1 MTKQDIEG
9 FLSNPFFAALNPTK
23 EIDKDYLKSIFK
35 NAFEDKRESDYVF
48 QNIYRNY
55 CANNKMD
62 YYSDYDDFITDGG
75 YINITKQVVLDYL
88 LQEDALKYFCYEED
102 YDSIVKIIERKQL
115 NANLIKQ
122 VLSRVSYVIS
132 MIHTDCSKLSL
143 ILNNDMKRIITKYN
157 NDFIIKRMGN
167 LKTMIDKATS
177 GVSQKCYI
185 EFGVRRVKF
194 ELSDKLIEYVK
205 EKHGYDL
212 SIREYDERKLSVSK
226 VLSCAMV
233 KDESFWK
240 FGPYEKTLIT
250 FVGYVEKYNDFKHA
264 TKIIDFAFEE
274 ACKDKKIK
282 SLYDNKL
289 PFNLYYIEDD
299 MINWSL
305 NRLNIYLSKVVDFNI
320 TEEEMNGLIYPLYSG
335 FDNSVSK
342 GKELFEKFLKDV
354 YPNDYNIAFKEFTN
368 LDNVIHEER
377 QINVHTF
384 QKKLTIRD
392 VIDYH
397 VLGFT
402 DVEEKTRYL
411 SIFNKK
417 FLDDESVLGRL
428 YYRIFLISKYAK
440 DLTNECLYEYL
451 YEVLKVIEQKNNL
464 KSSYVLDT
472 KLRDEN
478 YLLLKDILANRDII
492 IDDSYKALYVTA
504 LLDRKYATAEEAS
517 MFAELEQFGDAIYEL
532 AVDNIIF
539 YDPSET
545 NKLEHQERENYVKA
559 EGQMVIS
566 KTIGLDKAY
575 ISKLNNSIN
584 KKFEQYEAIEY
595 GLFHRPEG
603 HYLAD
608 SLEMVIG
615 AIAKEFNVQVAL
627 DFATNVILESYPN
640 LHRPVIFKNFD
651 IQYLYNESKADRDY
665 LNKIYPSP
673 FLSENDYYSEYL
685 QLSYALNKILKIAI
699 LGNDTVE
706 KRKSI
711 ANSLN
716 ELIPSDRYDG
726 YYQVVVSYLYYG
738 IEETINKYRSFVES
752 NYKQQ

>member
-1 MTKQDIEG
+1 MTNKDIEG
-9 FLSNPFFAALNPTK
+9 FLSNPFFAALNPK
-23 EIDKDYLKSIFK
+23 EMDKEYLKSIFK
-35 NAFEDKRESDYVF
+35 DAFENTRDFDSVF
-48 QNIYRNY
+48 NSIYSSY
-55 CANNKMD
+55 CNNNKMNH
-62 YYSDYDDFITDGG
+62 YSDYDDFISDYD
-75 YINITKQVVLDYL
+75 YINITKQVLLDYL
-88 LQEDALKYFCYEED
+88 VQEDALKYFCNEED

-122 VLSRVSYVIS
+122 LLNRVSYVLY
-132 MIHTDCSKLSL
+132 MIRPDYNKISL
-143 ILNNDMKRIITKYN
+143 ILNNDMKRSITKSN
-157 NDFIIKRMGN
+157 NDFIVKRMGN
-167 LKTMIDKATS
+167 LKTAIDKATS

-185 EFGVRRVKF
+185 EFGVRRVGFK
-194 ELSDKLIEYVK
+194 LSEKLIEYVK

-212 SIREYDERKLSVSK
+212 SIREYDEHKLSVSR
-226 VLSCAMV
+226 VLSLAIV
-233 KDESFWK
+233 KDESFWN
-240 FGPYEKTLIT
+240 FGSYEKTLIT

-264 TKIIDFAFEE
+264 AKIIDFAFEE

-289 PFNLYYIEDD
+289 PFNLYCIEGN

-305 NRLNIYLSKVVDFNI
+305 NRLNIYLSKVVAFNFADD
-320 TEEEMNGLIYPLYSG
+320 EMNGLIYPLYPG
-335 FDNSVSK
+335 YEDSVLK
-342 GKELFEKFLKDV
+342 GKELFNIFLKAV
-354 YPNDYNIAFKEFTN
+354 YPNDYTVALKEFTN
-368 LDNVIHEER
+368 LNTVVHDKR
-377 QINVHTF
+377 RINDHMF
-384 QKKLTIRD
+384 QNKLTIRD

-397 VLGFT
+397 VLGFV
-402 DVEEKTRYL
+402 DVQDKIKYL

-417 FLDDESVLGRL
+417 FLEDESVLGRL
-428 YYRIFLISKYAK
+428 YYRIFLINKYAK

-464 KSSYVLDT
+464 KSAYVLDT
-472 KLRDEN
+472 KLRDDN
-478 YLLLKDILANRDII
+478 YLLLKDILAKRDII
-492 IDDSYKALYVTA
+492 IDDKYKALYVTA

-539 YDPSET
+539 FDPSKSNT
-545 NKLEHQERENYVKA
+545 LNHQERENYVKA

-566 KTIGLDKAY
+566 KKIGLDKAY

-584 KKFEQYEAIEY
+584 KKFELNEGIEFGFWHAPDGY
-595 GLFHRPEG
+595 
-603 HYLAD
+603 YLAD
-608 SLEMVIG
+608 SLEMIIG

-627 DFATNVILESYPN
+627 DFATNVILEAYPD
-640 LHRPVIFKNFD
+640 LHKPVIFKNFD

-665 LNKIYPSP
+665 LNKIYPGP

-699 LGNDTVE
+699 LGNDTIE
-706 KRKSI
+706 KRKFI
-711 ANSLN
+711 TNSLD
-716 ELIPSDRYDG
+716 ELIPSNKYDG

-738 IEETINKYRSFVES
+738 IEETINKYRCFVES